1 MSSTCN
7 QSSDNNPVQEDD
19 ATVLGRMSLSQLWR
33 LFPIEL
39 SEYDERWNEWFS
51 DEKEL
56 LEELLSPFGSIII
69 SHIGSTAIKAIKAKP
84 TVDILVESEDA
95 SALNPMA
102 EKLSAAGY
110 IIMSQSA
117 DRISLNKGYTRHGYA
132 ERVFHIHLRRRG
144 DNDELF
150 FRDYLNAHEDV
161 AREYEA
167 LKLELKKRFMHDR
180 DAYTLGKSDFVKK
193 YTQKGREM
201 SAGGCR

>member
-7 QSSDNNPVQEDD
+7 QSSDNNPIQEDD
-19 ATVLGRMSLSQLWR
+19 ATVLGRMSLNQLWR

-39 SEYDERWNEWFS
+39 SEHDERWNEWFS

-167 LKLELKKRFMHDR
+167 LKLKLKKRFMYDR
-180 DAYTLGKSDFVKK
+180 DAYTLSKSDFVKK